1 MRNME
6 GTLFKWTNYLSGWQP
21 RWFILENGILSY
33 YKSQEVVNSGCKGS
47 IKMTVC
53 DVVVHPTDS
62 TRLDLVIPGEQ
73 HFYLKA
79 ATPHE
84 RQEWLIALGTS
95 KACLANGRSPES
107 TGEISPDI
115 VKTKKSEL
123 RLYCDLLMKQ
133 VHSVKQAISNPDETP
148 DIQKLNDATSL
159 LSATCDTFIQT
170 LEDCMRIANATI
182 AYEVPHRYVI
192 NSSIPIS
199 SPTKSNYKLAS
210 KNNIRK
216 SISLDRPILKNGIQ
230 DHKSMKYSNSDQH
243 LQKKSPNRM
252 DSATSDSSDCQV
264 SGCEDNSNRFPG
276 SDPRR
281 MSATPPDMKPPPH
294 ISEENLIL
302 MNSTE
307 TFFSCMTNSFTSC
320 VDSTGGVCVEPFLDS
335 CKSVLPMFDKLNSTA
350 FATVKMDF
358 SSNIQNIEQKHS
370 TNSQLTTLQKMITWE
385 LESQEHNLSNS
396 ATDAILWTKRTLEF
410 IGEFTCELHSGK
422 QNMSVSITEAYS
434 RTLKPYHTNFV
445 RSIFGVAARAVP
457 TRDAF
462 LAQLHSLCSSVS
474 KEDIDQILGVHMVS
488 FVNSLKPVIH
498 SLNDFY
504 CANNLDSEDQL

>member
-1 MRNME
+1 ME

-53 DVVVHPTDS
+53 DVVVHPSDS

-84 RQEWLIALGTS
+84 RQQWLIALGTS
-95 KACLANGRSPES
+95 KACLANGQSPQS

-182 AYEVPHRYVI
+182 AYEVPNQYVI

-199 SPTKSNYKLAS
+199 SPTKSNYKLAT

-216 SISLDRPILKNGIQ
+216 SISLDRPIMKNGIQ
-230 DHKSMKYSNSDQH
+230 DHKSMKYSNSDQY

-252 DSATSDSSDCQV
+252 DSVTSDSSDCQI
-264 SGCEDNSNRFPG
+264 SGCEDNSYRSLS
-276 SDPRR
+276 SDTRIMPAIPSDLR
-281 MSATPPDMKPPPH
+281 PHH
-294 ISEENLIL
+294 ISDENLVI
-302 MNSTE
+302 MNSTD
-307 TFFSCMTNSFTSC
+307 TYFSYLTHSFATC
-320 VDSTGGVCVEPFLDS
+320 VLDSAGEVPVEPFLDS
-335 CKSVLPMFDKLNSTA
+335 CKSILPIFDKLNSTA

-358 SSNIQNIEQKHS
+358 SSNIQKIEKKYA
-370 TNSQLTTLQKMITWE
+370 TNSEFTTLQKMITWE
-385 LESQEHNLSNS
+385 LEANEQHLSNS
-396 ATDAILWTKRTLEF
+396 VAVAVLWMKRALEF
-410 IGEFTCELHSGK
+410 IREFISEIHNGK
-422 QNMSVSITEAYS
+422 ADLSEATTEAYN
-434 RTLKPYHTNFV
+434 RTLKPFHTRFA
-445 RSIFGVAARAVP
+445 RSIFDVAMRAIP
-457 TRDAF
+457 TRDMF
-462 LAQLHSLCSSVS
+462 LAQLHSISYPVP
-474 KEDIDQILGVHMVS
+474 KEDIDRILDHHMVT
-488 FVNSLKPVIH
+488 FINSLKPIIQ
-498 SLNDFY
+498 SINDFY
-504 CANNLDSEDQL
+504 CANNLDSEEQV